1 MGSLPFRTVDSGAWF
16 GVDREVTDALLNIL
30 FEDADLLVV
39 NKPADLVCHP
49 SKTGPLSSLIGRL
62 RLYLGEGAA
71 PHLINR
77 LDRETSGVV
86 VVAKNLDAAREM
98 RRTWEK
104 REVRKVYWAV
114 VHGWPEKAEG
124 VIVAPIGDDELS
136 VVVIKGRVCEN
147 GAPCETAYRELRR
160 WTRFEKPFALLEVLP
175 STGRKHQIR
184 IHLSHI
190 GHPIVGD
197 KLYGGDER
205 LYLDFVHNRL
215 NDAQRQILMLAN
227 QALHA
232 REVQLIFRGMEW
244 RFKAEPETEFAS
256 FCAPP
261 VESLLPHS

>member
-1 MGSLPFRTVDSGAWF
+1 MPFRTVDSAAWF
-16 GVDREVTDALLNIL
+16 GVDREVADALLNIL

-62 RLYLGEGAA
+62 RLHLGEGAT

-86 VVAKNLDAAREM
+86 VVAKNLEAAREL
-98 RRTWEK
+98 RGTWEK

-114 VHGWPEKAEG
+114 VHGWLEAVEA
-124 VIVAPIGDDELS
+124 VIEAPIGDDEQS
-136 VVVIKGRVCEN
+136 EVVIKGRVRED

-160 WTRFEKPFALLEVLP
+160 WTRPEGLFALLEVLP

-205 LYLDFVHNRL
+205 LYLDFVKKRL
-215 NDAQRQILMLAN
+215 SEAQRGILMLAN

-232 REVQLIFRGMEW
+232 REVQLIFRGKEW
-244 RFKAEPETEFAS
+244 RFKAEPEAEFAS

-261 VESLLPHS
+261 MEPISPLS